1 MNTKMIKI
9 IICMM
14 IAICLFSTINVSKAV
29 DEVAFSVSSTS
40 GKSGDEVTI
49 NINLDTASNFASAN
63 FVLEY
68 DTTKLTYVSYT
79 EGEVLETA
87 AMCIVNNNPDTG
99 KIAIG
104 YIADPT
110 ATDQTKEPGNMLKI
124 VFRIE
129 STTTETTDLNLVCSE
144 LKDDPGT
151 DIPNT
156 INQGKIEISGTS
168 NSSENEQIAGTNTI
182 NTNTSTSTNTSANT
196 SGTDNTKTDKVLP
209 NTGLSNKVFIIGV
222 IIISCAIVSYRK
234 YQYFKGIK

>member
-1 MNTKMIKI
+1 MNTKMIRI
-9 IICMM
+9 MALIM
-14 IAICLFSTINVSKAV
+14 IMLCLFSTINVSKAA
-29 DEVAFSVSSTS
+29 DTVAFSVSSAS

-49 NINLDTASNFASAN
+49 NINLDTVSNFASAN

-79 EGEVLETA
+79 KGEVLETA

-99 KIAIG
+99 KVAIG

-110 ATDQTKEPGNMLKI
+110 ATDQTKAPGNMLKI
-124 VFRIE
+124 VFKIE
-129 STTTETTDLNLVCSE
+129 STTTETTNLNLVCSE

-156 INQGKIEISGTS
+156 INQGKIEITGNS

-182 NTNTSTSTNTSANT
+182 NTNTNANASTSEK
-196 SGTDNTKTDKVLP
+196 DNTEADKVLP
-209 NTGLSNKVFIIGV
+209 NTGLSNKVIIIGIIV
-222 IIISCAIVSYRK
+222 ISFAIVSYKK
-234 YQYFKGIK
+234 YKYLKGIK

>member
-1 MNTKMIKI
+1 MNRKMIKI

-14 IAICLFSTINVSKAV
+14 IAICLFSTINISKAA
-29 DEVAFSVSSTS
+29 DEVAFSVSSAS

-87 AMCIVNNNPDTG
+87 AMCIVNNNSDTG

-129 STTTETTDLNLVCSE
+129 STTTETTDLNLVCAE

-156 INQGKIEISGTS
+156 INQGKIEISGNG
-168 NSSENEQIAGTNTI
+168 NSSENEQIAGTNTV
-182 NTNTSTSTNTSANT
+182 NTNTSTSTNTSA
-196 SGTDNTKTDKVLP
+196 TDNTKADKVLP
-209 NTGLSNKVFIIGV
+209 NSGLTNKIFIIG
-222 IIISCAIVSYRK
+222 IIVISCVIVSYKK

>member
-1 MNTKMIKI
+1 MNRKMIKI

-14 IAICLFSTINVSKAV
+14 IAICLFSTINISKAA
-29 DEVAFSVSSTS
+29 DEVAFSVSSAS

-87 AMCIVNNNPDTG
+87 AMCIVNNNSDTG

-129 STTTETTDLNLVCSE
+129 STTTETTDLNLVCAE

-151 DIPNT
+151 DIANT

-168 NSSENEQIAGTNTI
+168 NSSENEQIAGTNTV
-182 NTNTSTSTNTSANT
+182 NTNTSTNTSA
-196 SGTDNTKTDKVLP
+196 TDNTKADKVLP
-209 NTGLSNKVFIIGV
+209 NSGLTNKIFIIG
-222 IIISCAIVSYRK
+222 IIVISCAIVSYKK